1 MKRIFAC
8 FLIFS
13 GLMMNG
19 CSSNIYSTNGNLEK
33 ENNKAHTEYIQEYT
47 QKEVLSSIETTKK
60 EDIEQKEDIFDTSE
74 IEEYLD
80 NYTEGADI
88 VSLVSYDDKGTI
100 RLRATYRQNAMYV
113 HLPRSIMA
121 HIGEIEG
128 MGYPVEN
135 LEVEFY
141 KSISRWN
148 DTDESVLLYKNS
160 NLDNINI
167 YVDDLG
173 YVRSESFY
181 KGSEIQILNEEL
193 YQDDADLLELYEYYE
208 ENK

>member
-1 MKRIFAC
+1 MKRVFAC

-19 CSSNIYSTNGNLEK
+19 CSSDTYSTNGNLEK
-33 ENNKAHTEYIQEYT
+33 ENNEVHIEDIQEYT
-47 QKEVLSSIETTKK
+47 QEEVLSSVDATKK
-60 EDIEQKEDIFDTSE
+60 EDVEQKEDIFDTSE

-80 NYTEGADI
+80 SHIVGTDR
-88 VSLVSYDDKGTI
+88 VSLVSYDDKGTL
-100 RLRATYRQNAMYV
+100 RLRATYKQNAMYV
-113 HLPRSIMA
+113 HLPRSIMG
-121 HIGEIEG
+121 HIKEIEE

-160 NLDNINI
+160 NLDDINI

-173 YVRSESFY
+173 YVKSESFY

-193 YQDDADLLELYEYYE
+193 YQDDADLLKLYEYYE